1 MKIKYFRVLEMSS
14 DEESYKTCQMLDLKA
29 DEVKLLDPFRYC
41 YYLYARPNFISSS
54 KSIKLEQ

>member
-29 DEVKLLDPFRYC
+29 DEVKLLDPFRY
-41 YYLYARPNFISSS
+41 
-54 KSIKLEQ
+54 